1 MNRQSSRRSVKVHID
16 FTKYPFLI
24 QPTQYFNIKY
34 NVKLS
39 FIEILK
45 TMDIEKLKRRV
56 RERILG
62 AIKGKIPDPFGVSDD
77 EEIVAYYL
85 SIIVLSIIN
94 DKWLIRRYAVAEA
107 ERIRKY
113 LVNESND
120 VLSVIANT
128 LGILLDNIE
137 QRPLRIPYFIS
148 KGIIYDV
155 KYVFRVHV
163 KDYLKSIR
171 LHSDLSWKLVN
182 QIVSEG
188 FVYLTREKV
197 IRYLIEIITNIIERQ
212 VKPLTKEEVPSLI
225 KEILSDVE
233 VEVQKIRKEHAQYAL
248 YASMRE
254 KFDELRSLGIIV
266 FEAFPPCIKALYQDA
281 LGGKHLSHHARFALA
296 TFLLNIGL
304 DVDSVVNVFKKLP
317 DFDETIAKYQV
328 EHLAGLRGS
337 RKKYK
342 PYNCDTMRTLG
353 LCIEECNVKNPL
365 VKYYRNVLKI
375 KRA

>member
-296 TFLLNIGL
+296 TFLINIGL
-304 DVDSVVNVFKKLP
+304 DVNSVVNVFRKLP

>member
-1 MNRQSSRRSVKVHID
+1 MNRQSSRKSVKVHID

-34 NVKLS
+34 NVKLG

-77 EEIVAYYL
+77 EEIAAYYL

-113 LVNESND
+113 LVSESND

-197 IRYLIEIITNIIERQ
+197 IRYLVEIITNIIERQ

-281 LGGKHLSHHARFALA
+281 LDGKHLSHHARFALA

-304 DVDSVVNVFKKLP
+304 DVNSVVNVFRKLP

>member
-1 MNRQSSRRSVKVHID
+1 MNRQSSRGSVKVHID

-296 TFLLNIGL
+296 TFLINIGL
-304 DVDSVVNVFKKLP
+304 DVNSVVNVFRKLP

>member
-1 MNRQSSRRSVKVHID
+1 MNRQSSRGSVKVHID

-182 QIVSEG
+182 QIISEG

-212 VKPLTKEEVPSLI
+212 VKPLTKEEVPSLV

-296 TFLLNIGL
+296 TFLINIGL
-304 DVDSVVNVFKKLP
+304 DVNSVVNVFRKLP